1 MYCVLASV
9 IAVVESEWGFE
20 PLRQSYYL
28 IKRMKL
34 TCLSLLLL
42 YGFAIWFVVLG
53 FSYIIFFF
61 GRSEWSYFDLLQVA
75 NISLQVAMFTV
86 QFVAA
91 STVLYLYNGEWVL
104 AIADEN
110 YSSSAMDDELKLAR
124 DSKV

>member
-1 MYCVLASV
+1 MLASV

>member
-42 YGFAIWFVVLG
+42 YGFAIWFGVLG